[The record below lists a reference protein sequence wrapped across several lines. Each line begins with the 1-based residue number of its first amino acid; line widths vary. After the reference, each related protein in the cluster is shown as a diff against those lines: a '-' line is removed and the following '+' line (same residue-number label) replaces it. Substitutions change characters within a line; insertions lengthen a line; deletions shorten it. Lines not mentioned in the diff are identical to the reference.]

1 MFPVSDSL
9 PLQPSANTETRHL
22 TSPHLILIAH
32 TKVEKMRLFDG
43 VCPATLLFVV
53 PEHPEEDKGGDA
65 GGADGLQSLGFCLK
79 SERSL
84 FDSLTPVMTDCT
96 PLIRPLSEGPPID

>member
-1 MFPVSDSL
+1 MC
-9 PLQPSANTETRHL
+9 
-22 TSPHLILIAH
+22 
-32 TKVEKMRLFDG
+32 LFDG

-65 GGADGLQSLGFCLK
+65 RRADGLQSFGFCLK

-84 FDSLTPVMTDCT
+84 FISATPVMTDC
-96 PLIRPLSEGPPID
+96 PHFIRPLSEGPPID